1 LKARTLAACLV
12 VSLLLNAAGIVFFFL
27 FLNERGERKSA
38 ARERNRMAQSLTAL
52 RAARLA
58 GEQPRERIQ
67 RYTFRSHVDGTQDE
81 FGLIEPPAGAD
92 ASDLT
97 LVVYLHG
104 MGSSYVEPFFVPP
117 RETVADAVTRTHPS
131 TVFLSP
137 SYRREAS
144 WGNDAAVADITQN
157 IRQVSQQFPIKR
169 IVVMGTSMGGCV
181 ALAYAESAPADVKE
195 KITGV
200 VSVESAGDLVE
211 LYQTSGHP
219 GLAMAMIS
227 AFGGSPEQVP
237 QVYKKKSFLGNLAC
251 LPKGVRIAVVS
262 AREDEIVPPR
272 LQQDIVKALER
283 HHVPV
288 KLIEV
293 EGEHGPPPVRVYLE
307 AFDFVLSKR
316 T

>member
-1 LKARTLAACLV
+1 MKARTLAACLV
-12 VSLLLNAAGIVFFFL
+12 VSLLLNAAGVVFFFL
-27 FLNERGERKSA
+27 YLNERGERKSA
-38 ARERNRMAQSLTAL
+38 AKERSRMAQRLTAL
-52 RAARLA
+52 RAAELT
-58 GEQPRERIQ
+58 GEQSRERIE
-67 RYTFRSHVDGTQDE
+67 RHTFRSHVDGTQDE
-81 FGLIEPPAGAD
+81 FALIEPSAGAD
-92 ASDLT
+92 VSDLT

-104 MGSSYVEPFFVPP
+104 MGSTYLEPFFVPP

-144 WGNDAAVADITQN
+144 WGNDAAVCDITQN
-157 IRQVSQQFPIKR
+157 IRQVCQQFPIKR
-169 IVVMGTSMGGCV
+169 IVIMGTSMGGCV
-181 ALAYAESAPADVKE
+181 GLVYAESAPADVKQ
-195 KITGV
+195 KIAGV
-200 VSVESAGDLVE
+200 VSVESAGDLVD
-211 LYQTSGHP
+211 LYKTSMHP

-237 QVYKKKSFLGNLAC
+237 QVYKKKSFLKNLDG
-251 LPKGVRIAVVS
+251 LPAGVRIAIIS

-272 LQQDIVKALER
+272 LQHDIVKALER

-293 EGEHGPPPVRVYLE
+293 DGEHGPPPVRVYME
-307 AFDFVLSKR
+307 AFDFVLPKR